1 MKKTNIKS
9 NFSGRVTTF
18 FAFIIAL
25 IIFMIF
31 PLLTEMFATELR
43 EASAVISEMIIKLTG
58 MEITRNGTIL
68 SLNRMVFDIVPACDG
83 SKMLRVIFAFSVLLV
98 SMKTTLTIPKKIIA
112 LLLSI
117 PVALFMNGFRVS
129 LLVIFSYF
137 KGFVISEGFLHTML
151 GIFSFILAFLI
162 ILAFID
168 FLSSKS
174 HGGEKNV
181 ETAEILILA
190 LIILVLVHSTFIF
203 SCIKNWRGT
212 VYNVNDLY
220 GYALFIPA
228 IIIYVIAWF
237 KYPDNYTNSKTGI
250 VFFTLFVLFAEISQ
264 LPGKNN
270 YILGCTFLGTIA
282 MLAVIEKGWRFTFTT
297 LPILLTIFLSYPK
310 TTEFVNDF
318 LGFTGIKKAFV
329 IKYSL
334 AVLAFLIFYLLY
346 RVIPKKDTDKKVKV
360 LSKKCKLSWMI
371 LLLTGIILVKAYDVN
386 YISKTNTSS
395 TAQLNY
401 IMGDWIGTDISD
413 DTVDDYYGN
422 WPITNRIYTKDGRS
436 SSVGVMIVSSEGN
449 RQNIHT
455 PEYCQYP
462 MGWRVT
468 NKSYY
473 TFTTSNGY
481 DITATHLLLKNKKGN
496 KRTFLYWFD
505 CGTETT
511 ATYDGFIISDIIQK
525 FIGNKTNWNLYV
537 VWSDEDFN
545 QVKPFLSVFKR
556 NI

>member
-1 MKKTNIKS
+1 MEKINNKS
-9 NFSGRVTTF
+9 NFSGRVSTL

-58 MEITRNGTIL
+58 MEVARNGTIL

-83 SKMLRVIFAFSVLLV
+83 SNMLRVIFAFSVLLV
-98 SMKTTLTIPKKIIA
+98 SMKATLTIPKKIIT
-112 LLLSI
+112 LLISI

-174 HGGEKNV
+174 QGEEKNV

-190 LIILVLVHSTFIF
+190 LIILVMVHSTFIF

-212 VYNVNDLY
+212 LYNVNDLY

-250 VFFTLFVLFAEISQ
+250 VFFTIFVLFAEISQ

-297 LPILLTIFLSYPK
+297 SPILLTIFLSYPK

-318 LGFTGIKKAFV
+318 LGFTGVKKAFV
-329 IKYSL
+329 IKSSL
-334 AVLAFLIFYLLY
+334 AVLALLIFYLLY
-346 RVIPKKDTDKKVKV
+346 RVIPKKDTDKRVKV

-386 YISKTNTSS
+386 YISKINTSS

-422 WPITNRIYTKDGRS
+422 WPITNRIYTKDGRG

-481 DITATHLLLKNKKGN
+481 DITATHLLLKNNKGN
-496 KRTFLYWFD
+496 ERTFLYWFD

-511 ATYDGFIISDIIQK
+511 ATYNGFIISDIIQK

-537 VWSDEDFN
+537 VWSDEDFK
-545 QVKPFLSVFKR
+545 QIEPFLSVFKR